1 MKRLNR
7 IAIKSPEA
15 EKEILG
21 GTVITV
27 KRIEWDTDGEDVDL
41 PEVVYIDL
49 DDLLY
54 DGETEEILDDCEEI
68 YDRIADYLSD
78 NYGFCM
84 FNFDVDGI

>member
-7 IAIKSPEA
+7 IARKSPEA
-15 EKEILG
+15 EKEVLG

-27 KRIEWDTDGEDVDL
+27 ERIEWDTDGEDVDL

-54 DGETEEILDDCEEI
+54 DGETEEILDDYEEV
-68 YDRIADYLSD
+68 YERVADYLSG

-84 FNFDVDGI
+84 FNFDIDGI